1 MIKDLLVYLDGRK
14 EDEVRL
20 AYAEQWAAAH
30 DAHLTGLYCNVIPE
44 VMLGGDPGMTGAQVV
59 VEMQN
64 QAIAAGDG
72 AAEKLKTRFGKLGV
86 LNELRRL
93 DVYSSQARRLVAAEA
108 RRADLFIGT
117 RPYEHEGGNPEVLE
131 SVLFESG
138 RGCLFVPAV
147 IKPQAEVDTVVVAW
161 RNTREAARALAEA
174 MPVLK
179 KAKKVVVAI
188 VTENGAPE
196 EDQEMPGAGIS
207 RHLDRHGVNVE
218 LRQITGWD
226 NPAEALLNEVE
237 KNGAQLLVMGGFG
250 HSRFRQWVL
259 GGVTRDILSRAEIPV
274 LMAH

>member
-20 AYAEQWAAAH
+20 AYAEQWASVH

-44 VMLGGDPGMTGAQVV
+44 VMLTGDPGMTAAQVV

-72 AAEKLKTRFGKLGV
+72 TEEKLKTRFERLGV
-86 LNELRRL
+86 ANELRRL
-93 DVYSSQARRLVAAEA
+93 DLYASQARRLVAAEA
-108 RRADLFIGT
+108 RRTDLFINT
-117 RPYEHEGGNPEVLE
+117 RPYGRPEGDPEISE

-138 RGCLFVPAV
+138 RGCLFVPPAV
-147 IKPQAEVDTVVVAW
+147 PPQGDIETVLVAW

-179 KAKKVVVAI
+179 KARNVIVAI
-188 VTENGAPE
+188 VSEDGAPE
-196 EDQEMPGAGIS
+196 EEGELPGAGIS

-218 LRQITGWD
+218 LKEITGWK
-226 NPAEALLNEVE
+226 NPAEALLNEAE
-237 KNGAQLLVMGGFG
+237 KSGAQLIVMGGFG
-250 HSRFRQWVL
+250 HSRFRQWIL
-259 GGVTRDILSRAEIPV
+259 GGVTRDILSTAQIPV
-274 LMAH
+274 LLAH